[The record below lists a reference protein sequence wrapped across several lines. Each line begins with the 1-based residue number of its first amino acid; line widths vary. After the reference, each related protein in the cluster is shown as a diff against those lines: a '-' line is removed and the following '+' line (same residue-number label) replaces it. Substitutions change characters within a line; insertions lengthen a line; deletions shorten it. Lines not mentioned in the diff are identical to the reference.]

1 MTPIILGRGL
11 TGLMV
16 DETILEDGRS
26 NEQKGIDGLLDFG
39 WFLYLN
45 STRQICHAL

>member
-1 MTPIILGRGL
+1 MLLGRGL
-11 TGLMV
+11 AGLM
-16 DETILEDGRS
+16 DGETILEDGRS
-26 NEQKGIDGLLDFG
+26 YEQKGIDGLLVFG